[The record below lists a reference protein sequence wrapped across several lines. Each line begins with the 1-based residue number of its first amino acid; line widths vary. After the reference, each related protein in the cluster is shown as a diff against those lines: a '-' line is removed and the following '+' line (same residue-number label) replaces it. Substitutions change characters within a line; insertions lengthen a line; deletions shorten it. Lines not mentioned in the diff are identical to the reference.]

1 MHIFATIKS
10 ARSLQ
15 YPMYVFHLYADESV
29 DSVTIVTE
37 KPMLHGSLT
46 MALKPCSKDRKYWRS
61 PQLFILPNEQ
71 ETFRYRYWVKYSKGL
86 VDTVRSYVARKV
98 TGKEDERTVLE
109 THARNLNK
117 GMQQYDIFR
126 NPSDQSARS
135 CIFRGQ
141 TFFIKL
147 LFQKLENGGDLKELL
162 MECEHVGFGHPSYQ
176 TAAVKQ
182 FLKWFED
189 AIDNSRTP
197 YQGIFFCSLLGQ
209 LVDRGRNWPAD
220 YTCSLL
226 GSTFADSILS
236 SIARCPYLALT
247 QSSIRFIETVAE
259 ELFKAGS
266 SKGCLLFIKY
276 FCNHLDA
283 NYVMQVVDK
292 LSSQTYTEN
301 QFEKHVSLLLTS
313 LEKLTD
319 CAICTMYSSYVVKSS
334 PTIRC
339 LWNLFYSISHCLPD
353 LVQSLTKDFSTI
365 YGTFISGSQGRKPG
379 LLDPIFW
386 SQVPE
391 KLKNELA
398 SPFCN
403 ALADQ
408 VRLENT
414 WSWSQEK
421 LVRLKA
427 VAVDRRLHSSDDFRH
442 FAMGIMTHKCK
453 EVVSLLPYLLKSN
466 TYCCV
471 WRNAFTYEEK
481 ENVCS
486 HWLKTSCANGTEPKE
501 RILAFVEACELLCT
515 TEALKSDKKLCEAIH
530 KEVENLVLKM
540 DFQSITRAFQDAQ
553 NSSPT
558 VYEHLMSL
566 LRRAIKQQSGT
577 GDRHLRFRQMI
588 RMLGLDISRER
599 KKGPVKAKITRWVKY
614 LFYLLYS
621 AQSPWLLRLHIT
633 MVCSHIVQNLEFDRL
648 TCCLLRTREEC
659 SYQNVNWLFSLLL
672 LGDE

>member
-1 MHIFATIKS
+1 MIIINFICVICVIIEQSIKKRMHIFATIKCVCP
-10 ARSLQ
+10 LQ
-15 YPMYVFHLYADESV
+15 YSRYVFHLYADESV
-29 DSVTIVTE
+29 DSVEIVTE
-37 KPMLHGSLT
+37 KPMFHGGVT
-46 MALKPCSKDRKYWRS
+46 MALKPCLQDRKYWSS
-61 PQLFILPNEQ
+61 PDLFILPTER
-71 ETFRYRYWVKYSKGL
+71 ETFRYRYRVKYSKRL

-98 TGKEDERTVLE
+98 TGKNDERTVLE
-109 THARNLNK
+109 TRARNLNK
-117 GMQQYDIFR
+117 GVQQYDIFQ

-189 AIDNSRTP
+189 AIDNSCTP

-226 GSTFADSILS
+226 GRTLADSILS

-247 QSSIRFIETVAE
+247 QSSTRFIETVAE

-292 LSSQTYTEN
+292 LSSQTYTGN
-301 QFEKHVSLLLTS
+301 QFKEHVSLLLTS

-319 CAICTMYSSYVVKSS
+319 RTICTMYSSYVVKSS
-334 PTIRC
+334 PTIQC
-339 LWNLFYSISHCLPD
+339 LWNLYDSMSLYVPD
-353 LVQSLTKDFSTI
+353 LVQSLTKDFSEI
-365 YGTFISGSQGRKPG
+365 YCKFISLSRGRKPD

-391 KLKNELA
+391 NLKNELA
-398 SPFCN
+398 SPFCK

-408 VRLENT
+408 VCLENT
-414 WSWSQEK
+414 WSGSQEK
-421 LVRLKA
+421 HARLKA
-427 VAVDRRLHSSDDFRH
+427 IAVDRRLHSSNDFRH
-442 FAMGIMTHKCK
+442 FAKGIMTHKCK
-453 EVVSLLPYLLKSN
+453 EVVSLFPDLLNSN
-466 TYCCV
+466 AYCCV
-471 WRNAFTYEEK
+471 WRNGLTFVEK

-486 HWLKTSCANGTEPKE
+486 HWLKTSCGNGRKPKD

-515 TEALKSDKKLCEAIH
+515 TEALKSDKKLCAAIH

-540 DFQSITRAFQDAQ
+540 DFQSITSAFQDAQ
-553 NSSPT
+553 NSSPA
-558 VYEHLMSL
+558 VHEHLMSL
-566 LRRAIKQQSGT
+566 LKRAIKQQSGT
-577 GDRHLRFRQMI
+577 GDRRSRFKEVI
-588 RMLGLDISRER
+588 RMLRFDISGER
-599 KKGPVKAKITRWVKY
+599 KKGPVKAKIPRWVKY
-614 LFYLLYS
+614 LFYVLYS
-621 AQSPWLLRLHIT
+621 
-633 MVCSHIVQNLEFDRL
+633 
-648 TCCLLRTREEC
+648 
-659 SYQNVNWLFSLLL
+659 
-672 LGDE
+672 G